1 MKNGKDKIVLLF
13 LKKIEINY
21 LIQILALSKLLG

>member
-21 LIQILALSKLLG
+21 LIQILALSKL